1 MHADDGVS
9 AAGFEVKRETLKM
22 TAAKKEELA
31 PTVYR
36 TSGTKNRAIAQ
47 FVTIEAANAYVAE
60 LIAGGQSNEFLI
72 KMAVRNPIKKAYTKR
87 GVWRESG
94 VRQVNR

>member
-1 MHADDGVS
+1 MMKFATQDALDIPADIM
-9 AAGFEVKRETLKM
+9 AERTQC
-22 TAAKKEELA
+22 ELA

-36 TSGTKNRAIAQ
+36 TSGPKSRAIAQ
-47 FVTIEAANAYVAE
+47 FVTIEAADSYVAE
-60 LIAGGQSNEFLI
+60 LIAEGQPNAFAI
-72 KMAVRNPIKKAYTKR
+72 KLAPRNPIAGKYTNR

>member
-1 MHADDGVS
+1 MN
-9 AAGFEVKRETLKM
+9 
-22 TAAKKEELA
+22 AKDLA

-36 TSGTKNRAIAQ
+36 TGSRNRAIAQ
-47 FVTIEAANAYVAE
+47 FATLEAAKAYVLE
-60 LIAGGQSNEFLI
+60 LIAEGQADEFAI
-72 KMAVRNPIKKAYTKR
+72 KMAVRNPVKRGYTKR

>member
-1 MHADDGVS
+1 
-9 AAGFEVKRETLKM
+9 M
-22 TAAKKEELA
+22 TTTEKS

-47 FVTIEAANAYVAE
+47 FLTSEAAAAYVAE
-60 LIAGGQSNEFLI
+60 LVAEGQADEFAI
-72 KMAVRNPIKKAYTKR
+72 KMADRSPLRKAYDKR

>member
-1 MHADDGVS
+1 MAVRD
-9 AAGFEVKRETLKM
+9 
-22 TAAKKEELA
+22 LA

-36 TSGTKNRAIAQ
+36 TSSGRSRAIAQ
-47 FVTIEAANAYVAE
+47 FVTHEGAAAYVSE
-60 LIAGGQSNEFLI
+60 LISEGQADEFAI
-72 KMAVRNPIKKAYTKR
+72 KMAVRNPVKRAYTKR

>member
-1 MHADDGVS
+1 MKFEAQDALDIPADI
-9 AAGFEVKRETLKM
+9 AAEG
-22 TAAKKEELA
+22 KKNDLA

-36 TSGTKNRAIAQ
+36 TGGSRNRAIAQ

-60 LIAGGQSNEFLI
+60 LISEGQANEFVI
-72 KMAVRNPIKKAYTKR
+72 KMAVRKPIKRACTKR
-87 GVWRESG
+87 GAWRESG

>member
-1 MHADDGVS
+1 MKFAAQDALDIPADIVAEGRQS
-9 AAGFEVKRETLKM
+9 N
-22 TAAKKEELA
+22 LA

-36 TSGTKNRAIAQ
+36 TGGSKNRAIAQ

-60 LIAGGQSNEFLI
+60 LISEGQANEFVVR
-72 KMAVRNPIKKAYTKR
+72 MAVRNPIKQAYTKR
-87 GVWRESG
+87 GVWRKSG

>member
-1 MHADDGVS
+1 MKF
-9 AAGFEVKRETLKM
+9 AAQDALDIPSDIMAEGKQID
-22 TAAKKEELA
+22 LA

-36 TSGTKNRAIAQ
+36 TSGSKNRAIAQ

-60 LIAGGQSNEFLI
+60 LISEGQANEFAI
-72 KMAVRNPIKKAYTKR
+72 KMAVRNPVKRAYTKR

>member
-1 MHADDGVS
+1 MS
-9 AAGFEVKRETLKM
+9 N
-22 TAAKKEELA
+22 LA

-47 FVTIEAANAYVAE
+47 FVTVEAAIAYVNE
-60 LIAGGQSNEFLI
+60 LIKEGQANEFAI
-72 KMAVRNPIKKAYTKR
+72 RMATRKPIKRAYDKR